1 MTRQIIIV
9 FAWLLATASPTL
21 AHSFNVVMV
30 VPDQVSPD
38 VHRDMCLAFLV
49 ASEERDAHANQE
61 SDGHLGGL
69 DVYIT
74 IAGLGARDRINAAN
88 PDILSLPLRGDATFD
103 DAVTFGPLNTTS
115 PKAVAFLARPAA
127 PGLAPF
133 AQRFAARTGQAPGPE
148 ATAAYLA
155 ARQIGVAVRA
165 LGGVGDRAT
174 LAQLL
179 QGD

>member
-1 MTRQIIIV
+1 MTRQIILI

-30 VPDQVSPD
+30 VPGDLSQD
-38 VHRDMCLAFLV
+38 IHRDMVLAFLV

-74 IAGLGARDRINAAN
+74 IAGPDERDRIQAAD
-88 PDILSLPLRGDATFD
+88 PDILSLPLRGDATFG
-103 DAVTFGPLNTTS
+103 DAVTFGPVNTTA

-133 AQRFAARTGQAPGPE
+133 EQRFTARAGQTPGPE

-165 LGGVGDRAT
+165 LGGVDDRAA
-174 LAQLL
+174 LARLL
-179 QGD
+179 NGD